1 MVGTLRAAG
10 AVGCLE
16 SGARGLG
23 PGVSPRVSRTA
34 PCQPVSSVRGR
45 GGGAAAILV
54 PGEAG
59 ADRGGGPRSCAC
71 SAPAPPPPILLAGV
85 TSRLGSYPHKGP
97 ALGCS
102 PPRSTA
108 LALVAACP
116 PPPWGSGGGGR
127 SGGSAPKQVLP
138 VRACRCLPTLGCV
151 GW

>member
-1 MVGTLRAAG
+1 MSRVSRDCGGAMVGTLRAAG

-59 ADRGGGPRSCAC
+59 VRPGW
-71 SAPAPPPPILLAGV
+71 
-85 TSRLGSYPHKGP
+85 GP
-97 ALGCS
+97 AVLRLLRTRT
-102 PPRSTA
+102 PPS
-108 LALVAACP
+108 C
-116 PPPWGSGGGGR
+116 W
-127 SGGSAPKQVLP
+127 QV
-138 VRACRCLPTLGCV
+138 
-151 GW
+151 